1 MLVVLLNAERLLLK
15 LLLFLLLKVF
25 ASEENDR
32 ET

>member
-1 MLVVLLNAERLLLK
+1 MLVVLFNAERLLLK